1 MRPEAFFNAV
11 VRNGGFAI
19 RADGHFQAVARMAA
33 EWLVNGVARG
43 DVAVDEREVSAP
55 HRALLQLAHQMG
67 VRAHVAGDNEQ
78 AAGVF
83 VQTMHDAAARQLCR
97 FRKMMQEGV

>member
-1 MRPEAFFNAV
+1 
-11 VRNGGFAI
+11 
-19 RADGHFQAVARMAA
+19 MAA

-67 VRAHVAGDNEQ
+67 VRAQVAGDNEQ

-83 VQTMHDAAARQLCR
+83 VQTMHDAAARQLR
-97 FRKMMQEGV
+97 GFREMMQEGV